1 MLRKRFFIPL
11 LGGGGARGGLPV
23 ACCLL
28 PVACAQR
35 YIGQKLKE
43 EILTMTSKFKLLQNI
58 WRVLNTE
65 IELNLLES
73 ETVKGGVEGGKAVF
87 EIAEVIQENAT
98 ELSLLNPFINN
109 IDSLLD
115 ALNSPL
121 GQVVKEG
128 LPFLPIATGIIT
140 YIIKKT
146 GHEPTLEDEVEL
158 VAQAAYLESL
168 REFLIDHP
176 EISEKLETEA
186 SEAVQKKIKKWDEE
200 IDFNDRKAKDT
211 LICFYDSPLREKF
224 DDILFARLKESGLD
238 DNMAENVTERISRS
252 THRYLKEA
260 VLEVKDDAKKLAGIY
275 GGGWQQD
282 LEVYSSIDKYL
293 EEAIAEKPKE
303 KVFDENFSFQD
314 IYVPLKVK
322 PVDSDG
328 KVKETATPQNIEE
341 WAKAILLDE
350 KKNKQVLFIQAGP
363 GRGKSVFCRMFADFV
378 RRELHPIYYIRRF

>member
-1 MLRKRFFIPL
+1 M
-11 LGGGGARGGLPV
+11 A
-23 ACCLL
+23 
-28 PVACAQR
+28 
-35 YIGQKLKE
+35 
-43 EILTMTSKFKLLQNI
+43 SKLLQKI

-87 EIAEVIQENAT
+87 EIAEVIQKNST
-98 ELSLLNPFINN
+98 ELSLLKPFINN

-146 GHEPTLEDEVEL
+146 GHEPTLEDEVQL

-168 REFLIDHP
+168 RQFLIDHP
-176 EISEKLETEA
+176 EISEKLKTEA
-186 SEAVQKKIKKWDEE
+186 SEAVQKQIKKWDEE

-211 LICFYDSPLREKF
+211 LICFYDSPLIEKF
-224 DDILFARLKESGLD
+224 DEILFARLKESGLD
-238 DNMAENVTERISRS
+238 ENMAENFTERISRS

-293 EEAIAEKPKE
+293 EEAIAKKPKE

-322 PVDSDG
+322 SVDSHG
-328 KVKETATPQNIEE
+328 EVKETAIPQNIEE
-341 WAKAILLDE
+341 WAKAILLDDT
-350 KKNKQVLFIQAGP
+350 L
-363 GRGKSVFCRMFADFV
+363 KSILLYR
-378 RRELHPIYYIRRF
+378 